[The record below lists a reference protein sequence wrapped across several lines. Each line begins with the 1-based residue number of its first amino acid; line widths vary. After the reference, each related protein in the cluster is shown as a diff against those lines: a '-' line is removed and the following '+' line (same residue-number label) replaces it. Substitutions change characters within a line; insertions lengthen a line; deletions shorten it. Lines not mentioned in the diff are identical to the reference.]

1 VGEKE
6 PPYGSSLQLSKGELS
21 AFVAFNSF
29 HCLKMSSGERSSG
42 FGEEGSCS
50 AALFLGLV
58 ITVGK
63 GEEK

>member
-1 VGEKE
+1 
-6 PPYGSSLQLSKGELS
+6 
-21 AFVAFNSF
+21 
-29 HCLKMSSGERSSG
+29 MSSGERSIG